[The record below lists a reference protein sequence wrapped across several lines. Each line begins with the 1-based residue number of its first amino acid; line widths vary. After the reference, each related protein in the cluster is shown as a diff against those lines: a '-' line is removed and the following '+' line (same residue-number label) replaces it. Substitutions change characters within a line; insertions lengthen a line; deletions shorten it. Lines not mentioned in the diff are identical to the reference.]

1 MNYAELIT
9 ETVDELKQL
18 EQEQKLVQF
27 QKRISFLLALKTQ
40 AAGTQEKAGE
50 QVGWKLRNT
59 QNVWKLYR
67 TGGIREIL
75 RKPQRWGFG
84 KLSSQEIARLQKH
97 LAQFGAADLREVQT
111 ICEAQFNVYYT
122 IGGVSALCARLKIKL
137 KTARP
142 SNAKKDAALA
152 ETYKKTLVS

>member
-9 ETVDELKQL
+9 ETSDELKKL

-27 QKRISFLLALKTQ
+27 QKRVSFLLALKTQ
-40 AAGTQEKAGE
+40 VAATQEKAGQ
-50 QVGWKLRNT
+50 QVGWKVRNA
-59 QNVWKLYR
+59 QKLWKLYR
-67 TGGIREIL
+67 TGGIQAIL
-75 RKPQRWGFG
+75 RKPRRWGFG

-97 LAQFGAADLREVQT
+97 LTQFGAADLRAVQT
-111 ICEAQFNVYYT
+111 ICEAQFNVHYT

-142 SNAKKDAALA
+142 VNAKKDAARA
-152 ETYKKTLVS
+152 ETYKKTLAS